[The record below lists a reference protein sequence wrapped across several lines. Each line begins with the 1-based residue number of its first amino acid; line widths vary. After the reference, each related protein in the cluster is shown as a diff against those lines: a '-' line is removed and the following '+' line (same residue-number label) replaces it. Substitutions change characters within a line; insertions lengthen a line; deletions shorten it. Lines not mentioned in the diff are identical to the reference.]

1 MLRAFIIATILFI
14 PSLCEAF
21 SQTELIARLQAPQNL
36 QGDFVQQRYMK
47 SLAKPITTSGQFYL
61 AKNQGLLWQMQKPF
75 TSLLKVSPQGIAQW
89 NGQSWQYNS
98 QLGQTTQI
106 QLFLGLLSGDFSGL
120 TKEFDFALSSSSQQW
135 TLTLTPK
142 SLLMK
147 QIFNQIQLQGK
158 EVVEQV
164 ELLEKQGDR
173 TLILFDN
180 IKQNIDFTEEINAR
194 LAE

>member
-1 MLRAFIIATILFI
+1 MKKYLFGILCFFS
-14 PSLCEAF
+14 PVVWAV
-21 SQTELIARLQAPQNL
+21 SQTELITRLQAPQNL

-120 TKEFDFALSSSSQQW
+120 TKEFDFALSGSSQQW

>member
-61 AKNQGLLWQMQKPF
+61 VKNQGLLWQMQKPF